1 VGRIRGDLLDRT
13 LDLALSIVDMLTHLP
28 QDNRG
33 WVIGKQPVRSG
44 TSIGANIREA
54 DAALTDAEF
63 VQRCSVARKEASETY
78 YRLLLCREAN
88 LLSSDF
94 VDPALV
100 EVDEVL
106 RILASVVKK
115 TQTYLQR
122 KKSEG

>member
-1 VGRIRGDLLDRT
+1 MGRIRGDLLDRT
-13 LDLALSIVDMLTHLP
+13 LELALRIVEMLAHLP

-33 WVIGKQPVRSG
+33 WVIGKQLVRSG

-78 YRLLLCREAN
+78 YWLLLCREAS
-88 LLSSDF
+88 LLGSDLI
-94 VDPALV
+94 DPALL

-106 RILASVVKK
+106 RVLTSIVKK
-115 TQTYLQR
+115 TQAYLQR
-122 KKSEG
+122 KTK